1 MLDPA
6 ILKDNLEVLESNIS
20 RRNLDIDVSHLISLN
35 EERKSLRFNAEQKR
49 SQQKELG
56 KQIANADNSEKE
68 KLLDKASELSNDVK
82 LLFEQVDKKD
92 EEFLNL
98 WIKIP
103 NLISSTSPDGKS
115 ENDNLEIKKVGNV
128 KEISN
133 PKDHLEIASKLN
145 LIDVEKAS
153 EVSGSRFAYLFGD
166 LVKIEFNLVS
176 WALNKLSDK
185 GFTPTVPPVLVRE
198 NALYGTGFFPD
209 DAEQVYE
216 IPNDDLYLVGTSEVP
231 LAALHTNEIIDLEEL
246 PIRYAGF
253 STCFRREAGTY
264 GKDTTGIFRVHQFDK
279 VEMFS
284 FCNPEKSEEEHE
296 FILSVEE
303 ELLQSLE
310 IPYRVVDV
318 CAGDLG
324 ASAAKKYDI
333 EAWIPSQNTYREVTS
348 CSNTTD
354 YQARRLNIRAK
365 KEGNTSVLH
374 TLNGTAIAV
383 GRILIALIENNQNED
398 SSVVFS
404 VPKLIVLPLRYKSL
418 NLFELVPK
426 S

>member
-1 MLDPA
+1 MLDPS
-6 ILKDNLEVLESNIS
+6 ILKDSLEVLESNIS
-20 RRNLDIDVSHLISLN
+20 RRNLDIDVNHLISLN

-56 KQIANADNSEKE
+56 KQIANADKNEKE
-68 KLLDKASELSNDVK
+68 ELLNKASELSDEVK

-92 EEFLNL
+92 EEFLNQ
-98 WIKIP
+98 WVKIP
-103 NLISSTSPDGKS
+103 NLISKTSPDGKS
-115 ENDNLEIKKVGNV
+115 DKDNLEIKKVGNV

-133 PKDHLEIASKLN
+133 PKDHLEIASQLN
-145 LIDVEKAS
+145 LIDVERAS

-176 WALNKLSDK
+176 WALNKLSEK

-231 LAALHTNEIIDLEEL
+231 LAALHTNEIINMEDL

-310 IPYRVVDV
+310 IPYRVVNV

-348 CSNTTD
+348 CSNTTSF
-354 YQARRLNIRAK
+354 QARRLNIRAK
-365 KEGNTSVLH
+365 SEGETSVLH
-374 TLNGTAIAV
+374 PLNGTAIAV
-383 GRILIALIENNQNED
+383 GRILIALIENNQTENGKVEFPD
-398 SSVVFS
+398 KVAEIIGV
-404 VPKLIVLPLRYKSL
+404 K
-418 NLFELVPK
+418 NLG
-426 S
+426 

>member
-1 MLDPA
+1 MLDPT
-6 ILKDNLEVLESNIS
+6 ILKNDIESLKLNLK
-20 RRNLDIDVSHLISLN
+20 RRNIDLDLQNLISLD
-35 EERKSLRFNAEQKR
+35 ELRREMRFEAEKLRSEQK
-49 SQQKELG
+49 SLG
-56 KQIANADNSEKE
+56 KQIASADNKTKKDLLDQASQLSEKVKE
-68 KLLDKASELSNDVK
+68 LFQKVEIADKN
-82 LLFEQVDKKD
+82 FVDI
-92 EEFLNL
+92 

-103 NLISSTSPDGKS
+103 NLISSTSPDGMSDK
-115 ENDNLEIKKVGNV
+115 ENYEIKKYG
-128 KEISN
+128 EIKDIAN
-133 PKDHLEIASKLN
+133 PKDHLEIAESLG
-145 LIDVEKAS
+145 LIDVQKAA
-153 EVSGSRFAYLFGD
+153 EVSGSRFSYLFGD
-166 LVKIEFNLVS
+166 LVKIELNLVS
-176 WALNKLSDK
+176 WAMQQLSEK
-185 GFTPTVPPVLVRE
+185 GFKPTIPPVLVRE

-231 LAALHTNEIIDLEEL
+231 LAALHSNEILDASDL

-284 FCNPEKSEEEHE
+284 FCDSENSEEEHS

-303 ELLQSLE
+303 ELLQALE

-324 ASAAKKYDI
+324 ASAAKKFDI

-354 YQARRLNIRAK
+354 YQARRLNIRSK
-365 KEGNTSVLH
+365 DDGNTSILH

-383 GRILIALIENNQNED
+383 GRILIALIENNQKQDGLVE
-398 SSVVFS
+398 FS
-404 VPKLIVLPLRYKSL
+404 DEVAAILGVKKLS
-418 NLFELVPK
+418 
-426 S
+426 

>member
-6 ILKDNLEVLESNIS
+6 ILKDNLEALESNIS
-20 RRNLDIDVSHLISLN
+20 KRDLKIDVNYLVSLN

-56 KQIANADNSEKE
+56 KQIANAVEKE
-68 KLLDKASELSNDVK
+68 KEALLNKASDLSNEVK
-82 LLFEQVDKKD
+82 LLFEQVDEKD

-103 NLISSTSPDGKS
+103 NLISNTSPDGKS
-115 ENDNLEIKKVGNV
+115 DQDNLEIKKVGNV
-128 KEISN
+128 KDISN
-133 PKDHLEIASKLN
+133 PKNHLEIASNLN

-176 WALNKLSDK
+176 WALDKLSEK

-231 LAALHTNEIIDLEEL
+231 LAALHTNEIINMDEL

-348 CSNTTD
+348 CSNTTSF
-354 YQARRLNIRAK
+354 QARRLNIRAK
-365 KEGNTSVLH
+365 SEGETSILH

-383 GRILIALIENNQNED
+383 GRILIALIENNQTED
-398 SSVVFS
+398 GKVDFS
-404 VPKLIVLPLRYKSL
+404 DKIAEIIGIK
-418 NLFELVPK
+418 NLG
-426 S
+426 

>member
-20 RRNLDIDVSHLISLN
+20 RRNLEIDVNHLISLN

-56 KQIANADNSEKE
+56 KQIANANENGKE
-68 KLLDKASELSNDVK
+68 ELLNKASELSNEVK

-103 NLISSTSPDGKS
+103 NLISKTSPDGKS
-115 ENDNLEIKKVGNV
+115 DEDNLEIKKVGNV
-128 KEISN
+128 KNIPN

-176 WALNKLSDK
+176 WALNKLSEK

-231 LAALHTNEIIDLEEL
+231 LAALHTNEIINMEEL

-348 CSNTTD
+348 CSNTTSF
-354 YQARRLNIRAK
+354 QARRLNIRAK
-365 KEGNTSVLH
+365 LEGETSVLH

-383 GRILIALIENNQNED
+383 GRILIALIENNQTED
-398 SSVVFS
+398 GKVEFS
-404 VPKLIVLPLRYKSL
+404 DKVAEIIGVK
-418 NLFELVPK
+418 NLG
-426 S
+426 

>member
-20 RRNLDIDVSHLISLN
+20 RRNLEIDVNQLISLN

-56 KQIANADNSEKE
+56 KQIANADENEKE
-68 KLLDKASELSNDVK
+68 DLLNKASELSNEVK

-98 WIKIP
+98 WVKIP
-103 NLISSTSPDGKS
+103 NLISKTSPDGKS
-115 ENDNLEIKKVGNV
+115 DEDNIEIKKVGNV
-128 KEISN
+128 KEIPN

-176 WALNKLSDK
+176 WALNKLSEK

-231 LAALHTNEIIDLEEL
+231 LAALHTNEIINMEDL

-348 CSNTTD
+348 CSNTTSF
-354 YQARRLNIRAK
+354 QARRLNIRAK
-365 KEGNTSVLH
+365 SEGETSILH

-383 GRILIALIENNQNED
+383 GRILIALIENNQTED
-398 SSVVFS
+398 GKVEFS
-404 VPKLIVLPLRYKSL
+404 DKVAEIIGVT
-418 NLFELVPK
+418 NLG
-426 S
+426 

>member
-1 MLDPA
+1 MLDPT
-6 ILKDNLEVLESNIS
+6 ILKNDIESLELNLE
-20 RRNLDIDVSHLISLN
+20 RRNLDIDLKELTALD
-35 EERKSLRFNAEQKR
+35 ELRRELRFEAEKLRSEQKT
-49 SQQKELG
+49 LG
-56 KQIANADNSEKE
+56 KQIASADEKTKNELLDQASQMSEK
-68 KLLDKASELSNDVK
+68 VK
-82 LLFEQVDKKD
+82 DLFEKVDLADKNFMD
-92 EEFLNL
+92 I

-103 NLISSTSPDGKS
+103 NLISATSPDGTSDK
-115 ENDNLEIKKVGNV
+115 ENSEIKKFG
-128 KEISN
+128 EIRNINN
-133 PKDHLEIASKLN
+133 PKDHLEIAESLG
-145 LIDVEKAS
+145 LIDVQKAS
-153 EVSGSRFAYLFGD
+153 EVSGSRFSYLFGD
-166 LVKIEFNLVS
+166 LVKIEFNLVL
-176 WALNKLSDK
+176 WAMQQLSDK
-185 GFTPTVPPVLVRE
+185 GFKPTIPPVLVRE

-231 LAALHTNEIIDLEEL
+231 LAALHSNEILDTATL

-284 FCNPEKSEEEHE
+284 FCDPEKSEEEHK

-303 ELLQSLE
+303 ELLQALE

-324 ASAAKKYDI
+324 SSASKKYDI
-333 EAWIPSQNTYREVTS
+333 EAWIPSQQAYREVTS

-354 YQARRLNIRAK
+354 FQARRLNIRGKADG
-365 KEGNTSVLH
+365 ETNVLH

-383 GRILIALIENNQNED
+383 GRILIALIENNQTED
-398 SSVVFS
+398 GKVEFSDSVAEIIGV
-404 VPKLIVLPLRYKSL
+404 K
-418 NLFELVPK
+418 NL

>member
-20 RRNLDIDVSHLISLN
+20 RRNLEIDVNHLISLN
-35 EERKSLRFNAEQKR
+35 DERKSLRFNAEQKR

-56 KQIANADNSEKE
+56 KQIANADENEKE
-68 KLLDKASELSNDVK
+68 DLLNKASELSNEVK

-98 WIKIP
+98 WVKIP
-103 NLISSTSPDGKS
+103 NLISKTSPDGKS
-115 ENDNLEIKKVGNV
+115 DEDNIEIKKVGNV
-128 KEISN
+128 KEIPN

-176 WALNKLSDK
+176 WALNKLSEK

-231 LAALHTNEIIDLEEL
+231 LAALHTNEIINMEDL

-348 CSNTTD
+348 CSNTTSF
-354 YQARRLNIRAK
+354 QARRLNIRAK
-365 KEGNTSVLH
+365 SEGETSILH

-383 GRILIALIENNQNED
+383 GRILIALIENNQTED
-398 SSVVFS
+398 GKVEFS
-404 VPKLIVLPLRYKSL
+404 DKVAEIIGVK
-418 NLFELVPK
+418 NLG
-426 S
+426 

>member
-1 MLDPA
+1 MLDPELLTDNIE
-6 ILKDNLEVLESNIS
+6 ILKLNIS
-20 RRNLDIDVSHLISLN
+20 RRNLDVDIDFLINLN
-35 EERKSLRFNAEQKR
+35 EERKKLRFEAEQKR
-49 SQQKELG
+49 SNQKELG
-56 KQIANADNSEKE
+56 KEIANAAKE
-68 KLLDKASELSNDVK
+68 KKEDLLNQASELSGEVK
-82 LLFEQVDKKD
+82 SLFEKVEQKD
-92 EEFLNL
+92 DEFLNQ

-103 NLISSTSPDGKS
+103 NIISDTSPDGKS
-115 ENDNLEIKKVGNV
+115 ESDNQELKKIGNV
-128 KEISN
+128 KEIKN

-176 WALNKLSDK
+176 WTLNKLSEK
-185 GFTPTVPPVLVRE
+185 GFIPTVPPVLVRE

-216 IPNDDLYLVGTSEVP
+216 IPNDDLFLVGTSEVP
-231 LAALHTNEIIDLEEL
+231 LAALHTNEILNIKKL
-246 PIRYAGF
+246 PLRYAGF

-284 FCNPEKSEEEHE
+284 FCDPSKSEEEHE

-303 ELLQSLE
+303 ELLQALE

-324 ASAAKKYDI
+324 ASAAKKFDI

-365 KEGNTSVLH
+365 NEDTTSVLH

-383 GRILIALIENNQNED
+383 GRILIALIENNQNENG
-398 SSVVFS
+398 SVEFS
-404 VPKLIVLPLRYKSL
+404 DDLASIIGVKKLG
-418 NLFELVPK
+418 E
-426 S
+426 

>member
-6 ILKDNLEVLESNIS
+6 LLKDNIEILKLNIS
-20 RRNLDIDVSHLISLN
+20 RRNLDVDIDFLIKLN
-35 EERKSLRFNAEQKR
+35 EERKKLRFEAEQKR
-49 SQQKELG
+49 SNQKELG
-56 KQIANADNSEKE
+56 KEIANADKE
-68 KLLDKASELSNDVK
+68 KKEDLLNQASELSGEVK
-82 LLFEQVDKKD
+82 SLFEKVEQKD
-92 EEFLNL
+92 DEFLNQ

-103 NLISSTSPDGKS
+103 NIISDTSPDGKS
-115 ENDNLEIKKVGNV
+115 ESDNQELKKIGNIKEIK
-128 KEISN
+128 N

-176 WALNKLSDK
+176 WALNKLSEK
-185 GFTPTVPPVLVRE
+185 GFIPTVPPVLVRE

-216 IPNDDLYLVGTSEVP
+216 IPNDDLFLVGTSEVP
-231 LAALHTNEIIDLEEL
+231 LAALHTNEILNIKKL
-246 PIRYAGF
+246 PLRYAGF

-284 FCNPEKSEEEHE
+284 FCDPSKSEEEHE

-303 ELLQSLE
+303 ELLQALE

-324 ASAAKKYDI
+324 ASASKKFDI

-365 KEGNTSVLH
+365 NEDTTSVLH

-383 GRILIALIENNQNED
+383 GRILIALIENNQNENG
-398 SSVVFS
+398 SVEFS
-404 VPKLIVLPLRYKSL
+404 DDLASIIGVKKLG
-418 NLFELVPK
+418 E
-426 S
+426 

>member
-1 MLDPA
+1 MLDPNL
-6 ILKDNLEVLESNIS
+6 LKENKELLELSLSKRNKVIDLTHLEK
-20 RRNLDIDVSHLISLN
+20 LN
-35 EERKSLRFNAEQKR
+35 EERKSIRFEAEQKR
-49 SQQKELG
+49 AEQKEIG
-56 KQIANADNSEKE
+56 KLIAAASSEEKE
-68 KLLDKASELSNDVK
+68 KLLEKAAALSETVK
-82 LLFEQVDKKD
+82 LLFDQVEEKDKNFFD
-92 EEFLNL
+92 E
-98 WIKIP
+98 WIKLP
-103 NLISSTSPDGKS
+103 NIISDTSPVGLTD
-115 ENDNLEIKKVGNV
+115 EDNLEIKKVGDIKNIV
-128 KEISN
+128 N
-133 PKDHLEIASKLN
+133 PKDHLEIAESLG
-145 LIDVEKAS
+145 LIDVQKAA
-153 EVSGSRFAYLFGD
+153 EVSGSRFSYLFGD

-198 NALYGTGFFPD
+198 KALYGTGFFPD

-216 IPNDDLYLVGTSEVP
+216 IPSDDLYLVGTSEVP
-231 LAALHTNEIIDLEEL
+231 LAALKSDEILSIENL

-284 FCNPEKSEEEHE
+284 FCDPEKSKDEHE
-296 FILSVEE
+296 YILSVEE
-303 ELLQSLE
+303 EILQELE

-318 CAGDLG
+318 CSGDLG

-354 YQARRLNIRAK
+354 YQARRLNIRSK
-365 KEGNTSVLH
+365 KDGSTQIIH

-383 GRILIALIENNQNED
+383 GRILIALIENNQQED
-398 SSVVFS
+398 GTVKFS
-404 VPKLIVLPLRYKSL
+404 DELSKILGVEKLS
-418 NLFELVPK
+418 
-426 S
+426 

>member
-20 RRNLDIDVSHLISLN
+20 RRNLEIDVNHLISLN

-56 KQIANADNSEKE
+56 KQIANADENEKE
-68 KLLDKASELSNDVK
+68 DLLNKASELSNEVK

-98 WIKIP
+98 WVKIP
-103 NLISSTSPDGKS
+103 NLISKTSPDGKS
-115 ENDNLEIKKVGNV
+115 DEDNVEIKKVGNV
-128 KEISN
+128 KEIPN

-176 WALNKLSDK
+176 WALNKLSEK

-231 LAALHTNEIIDLEEL
+231 LAALHTNEIINMEDL

-348 CSNTTD
+348 CSNTTSF
-354 YQARRLNIRAK
+354 QARRLNIRAK
-365 KEGNTSVLH
+365 SEGETSILH

-383 GRILIALIENNQNED
+383 GRILIALIENNQTED
-398 SSVVFS
+398 GKVEFS
-404 VPKLIVLPLRYKSL
+404 DKVAEIIGVK
-418 NLFELVPK
+418 NLG
-426 S
+426 

>member
-1 MLDPA
+1 MLDPT
-6 ILKDNLEVLESNIS
+6 ILKNDIESLKLNLK
-20 RRNLDIDVSHLISLN
+20 RRNIDLDLQNLISLD
-35 EERKSLRFNAEQKR
+35 ELRREMRFEAEKLRSEQK
-49 SQQKELG
+49 SLG
-56 KQIANADNSEKE
+56 KQIASADNKTKKDLLDQASQLSEKVKE
-68 KLLDKASELSNDVK
+68 LFQKVEIADKN
-82 LLFEQVDKKD
+82 FVDI
-92 EEFLNL
+92 

-103 NLISSTSPDGKS
+103 NLISSTSPDGMSDK
-115 ENDNLEIKKVGNV
+115 ENYEIKKYG
-128 KEISN
+128 EIKNIVN
-133 PKDHLEIASKLN
+133 PKDHLEIAESLG
-145 LIDVEKAS
+145 LIDVQKAA
-153 EVSGSRFAYLFGD
+153 EVSGSRFSYLFGD
-166 LVKIEFNLVS
+166 LVKIELNLVS
-176 WALNKLSDK
+176 WAMQQLSEK
-185 GFTPTVPPVLVRE
+185 GFKPTIPPVLVRE

-231 LAALHTNEIIDLEEL
+231 LAALHSNEILDASDL

-284 FCNPEKSEEEHE
+284 FCDSENSEEEHS

-303 ELLQSLE
+303 ELLQALE

-324 ASAAKKYDI
+324 ASAAKKFDI

-354 YQARRLNIRAK
+354 YQARRLNIRSK
-365 KEGNTSVLH
+365 DDGNTSILH

-383 GRILIALIENNQNED
+383 GRILIALIENNQKQDGLVE
-398 SSVVFS
+398 FS
-404 VPKLIVLPLRYKSL
+404 DEVAAILGVKKLS
-418 NLFELVPK
+418 
-426 S
+426 

>member
-6 ILKDNLEVLESNIS
+6 ILKDSLEVLESNIS
-20 RRNLDIDVSHLISLN
+20 RRNLEIDVNHLISLN

-56 KQIANADNSEKE
+56 KEIANADENGKE
-68 KLLDKASELSNDVK
+68 ELLNKASELSNEVK

-103 NLISSTSPDGKS
+103 NLISKTSPDGKS
-115 ENDNLEIKKVGNV
+115 DEDNLEIKKVGNV
-128 KEISN
+128 KNIPN

-176 WALNKLSDK
+176 WALNKLSEK

-231 LAALHTNEIIDLEEL
+231 LAALHTNEIINMEEL

-348 CSNTTD
+348 CSNTTSF
-354 YQARRLNIRAK
+354 QARRLNIRAK
-365 KEGNTSVLH
+365 SEGETSILH

-383 GRILIALIENNQNED
+383 GRILIALIENNQTED
-398 SSVVFS
+398 GKVEFS
-404 VPKLIVLPLRYKSL
+404 DKVAEIIGVK
-418 NLFELVPK
+418 NLG
-426 S
+426 

>member
-6 ILKDNLEVLESNIS
+6 LLKENIEILKLNIS
-20 RRNLDIDVSHLISLN
+20 RRNLDVDIDLLIELN
-35 EERKSLRFNAEQKR
+35 EERKKLRFEAEQKR
-49 SQQKELG
+49 SNQKELG
-56 KQIANADNSEKE
+56 KEIANADKE
-68 KLLDKASELSNDVK
+68 KKEALLNQASELSSEVK
-82 LLFEQVDKKD
+82 SLFEKVDQKD
-92 EEFLNL
+92 EEFLNQ

-103 NLISSTSPDGKS
+103 NIISDSSPDGKS
-115 ENDNLEIKKVGNV
+115 DSDNKEIKKIGDI
-128 KEISN
+128 KEIKN

-176 WALNKLSDK
+176 WALNMLSEK

-216 IPNDDLYLVGTSEVP
+216 IPNDDLFLVGTSEVP
-231 LAALHTNEIIDLEEL
+231 LAALHTNEILSIKEL

-284 FCNPEKSEEEHE
+284 FCDPSKSEEEHE

-303 ELLQSLE
+303 ELLQALE

-324 ASAAKKYDI
+324 ASAAKKFDI

-365 KEGNTSVLH
+365 NEEKTSVLH

-398 SSVVFS
+398 GSVEFS
-404 VPKLIVLPLRYKSL
+404 DDLAAIVGVKKLGK
-418 NLFELVPK
+418 
-426 S
+426 

>member
-6 ILKDNLEVLESNIS
+6 ILKNDIESLELNLE
-20 RRNLDIDVSHLISLN
+20 RRNLDIDLKELTALD
-35 EERKSLRFNAEQKR
+35 ELRRELRFEAEKLRSEQKT
-49 SQQKELG
+49 LG
-56 KQIANADNSEKE
+56 KQIASADEKTKNELLDQASQMSEK
-68 KLLDKASELSNDVK
+68 VK
-82 LLFEQVDKKD
+82 DLFEKVDLADKNFMD
-92 EEFLNL
+92 I

-103 NLISSTSPDGKS
+103 NLISTTSPDGTSDK
-115 ENDNLEIKKVGNV
+115 ENSEIKKFG
-128 KEISN
+128 EIRNINN
-133 PKDHLEIASKLN
+133 PKDHLEIAESLG
-145 LIDVEKAS
+145 LIDVQKAS
-153 EVSGSRFAYLFGD
+153 EVSGSRFSYLFGD
-166 LVKIEFNLVS
+166 LVKIEFNLVL
-176 WALNKLSDK
+176 WAMQQLSDK
-185 GFTPTVPPVLVRE
+185 GFKPTIPPVLVRE

-231 LAALHTNEIIDLEEL
+231 LAALHSNEILDASDL

-264 GKDTTGIFRVHQFDK
+264 GKDTSGIFRVHQFDK

-284 FCNPEKSEEEHE
+284 FCDSENSEEEHS

-303 ELLQSLE
+303 ELLQALE

-324 ASAAKKYDI
+324 ASAAKKFDI

-354 YQARRLNIRAK
+354 YQARRLNIRSK
-365 KEGNTSVLH
+365 DDGNTSILH

-383 GRILIALIENNQNED
+383 GRILIALIENNQNQDGLVE
-398 SSVVFS
+398 FS
-404 VPKLIVLPLRYKSL
+404 DQVAEILGVKKLS
-418 NLFELVPK
+418 
-426 S
+426 